1 VKRVFSESVSRA
13 VEWNGMVRFDGRS
26 FITNDARFV
35 RPAVRWQPVDAGILA
50 CRGRPG
56 RGPVVH
62 GQPAHG
68 ASHQRKAAAAGTH
81 GYVNPGVDWRT
92 QTDRQTPPR

>member
-1 VKRVFSESVSRA
+1 MKRVFSESVSRA

-26 FITNDARFV
+26 FITNDVRSV